1 MCREYRPVQCDI
13 QCSYSGDTDKSYAGF
28 LTTYKRHFGGSFQ
41 EESNDTDTEVLS
53 ININFDLCLQ
63 NERATLI
70 GNNTC
75 DLSCR
80 LDATKQPDCV
90 VGTATFW
97 SYVLLMCL
105 GTIGFNVANC
115 VSDATCF
122 DMLGE
127 LKSDNVTEKTPLT
140 QTTDNT
146 HDFGIGKERKQ
157 N

>member
-1 MCREYRPVQCDI
+1 MCQEYRPVKCEI
-13 QCSYSGDTDKSYAGF
+13 QCSYSGNVDKSYDGF
-28 LTTYKRHFGGSFQ
+28 LTTYKRRFGGGVQ
-41 EESNDTDTEVLS
+41 EEANDIDTEVLS
-53 ININFDLCLQ
+53 ININFDMCLQ
-63 NERATLI
+63 DEKASLI

-80 LDATKQPDCV
+80 LNETKQPDCV

-97 SYVLLMCL
+97 SYVLLLCL

-140 QTTDNT
+140 QTTDYT
-146 HDFGIGKERKQ
+146 HIFDIGKML

>member
-1 MCREYRPVQCDI
+1 MVE
-13 QCSYSGDTDKSYAGF
+13 
-28 LTTYKRHFGGSFQ
+28 
-41 EESNDTDTEVLS
+41 NDTDTDVLS
-53 ININFDLCLQ
+53 ININFDLCLKD
-63 NERATLI
+63 ERAYLI

-80 LDATKQPDCV
+80 LDETKHIDCLL
-90 VGTATFW
+90 GTATFW
-97 SYVLLMCL
+97 LYVLFMCL

-127 LKSDNVTEKTPLT
+127 LSSVTEKTPLT

-146 HDFGIGKERKQ
+146 HTFGEGKTKTKLIFCSCFVGSRMMLSVVCALMLRFGKVIYLCS